1 MRHATSVKQVE
12 IPTTHASRRLAVLE
26 SLNVI
31 TKRKVDASRRGQK
44 KTLSTRFVSPKQW
57 RSYCRQEI
65 DGAEV
70 QMGESLCCGHQ
81 WRECGATAPARWHLI
96 ERYAPFESDST
107 GQIRGSRR
115 QRPQGKA
122 FVGRMAGWLA
132 TSAIRRP
139 VCNKR
144 LRHAKSPRPPFDP
157 DIPHARFVLA
167 NVEQMVMGV

>member
-1 MRHATSVKQVE
+1 
-12 IPTTHASRRLAVLE
+12 
-26 SLNVI
+26 
-31 TKRKVDASRRGQK
+31 
-44 KTLSTRFVSPKQW
+44 
-57 RSYCRQEI
+57 
-65 DGAEV
+65 
-70 QMGESLCCGHQ
+70 MGESLCCGHQ

-167 NVEQMVMGV
+167 NVEQMVIGGYRPSGGMAMQVVPTTPPNPSAATGREFCRLFLSFPSTSVRQTSRPSATTRAFSVHEIPSHGCSANTS